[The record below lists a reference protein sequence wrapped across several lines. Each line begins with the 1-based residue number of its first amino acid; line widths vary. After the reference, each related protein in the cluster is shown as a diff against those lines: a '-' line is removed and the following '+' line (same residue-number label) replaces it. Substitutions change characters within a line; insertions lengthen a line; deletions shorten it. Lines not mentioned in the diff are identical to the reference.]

1 MNRLASNFAVW
12 SLAALLMVCLP
23 HQTNA
28 LGLSGLRVKAGVNL
42 TREQQFSQLQGLGGQ
57 FDSHRWMLGSN
68 LDLGSL
74 ILPKL
79 HFVPGV
85 DFVVEE
91 KLRVYVIN
99 TDFVYF
105 FSQSPKGRGYAGAG
119 FGTHL
124 YRPTATGV
132 AAAAAVGASAQSDT
146 KISLNVPIGY
156 QHTVGAGLAW
166 FGEVKLV
173 IADDEQD
180 SALQFSV
187 GFNFGSNE

>member
-1 MNRLASNFAVW
+1 MKRFTSKLVLWA
-12 SLAALLMVCLP
+12 LMVLVTMAIP
-23 HQTNA
+23 QGVDA

-42 TREQQFSQLQGLGGQ
+42 TREQQFSNLQGLGGQ

-68 LDLGSL
+68 LDMGSFL
-74 ILPKL
+74 LPKL

-85 DFVVEE
+85 DFIVQETV
-91 KLRVYVIN
+91 RIYVIN
-99 TDFVYF
+99 VDGAYF
-105 FSQSPKGRGYAGAG
+105 FHQSPRGRGYAGAG

-124 YRPTATGV
+124 YRPTDAGR
-132 AAAAAVGASAQSDT
+132 AAAVANGTTATSDT

-156 QHTVGAGLAW
+156 QRRLGDDLAW

-173 IADDEQD
+173 IADDEKD